1 MQFIVQT
8 NTWLTFY
15 GRLHISFQ
23 VAYRFQAFKR
33 KKTDALRN
41 LIHCERHFFSI
52 LRIFFFQPKIF
63 NSFFFWLLIWK
74 WIELKSEI
82 YGINMSFGRNISEE
96 KSKWKN
102 LNKIA
107 FLIWIMVADT
117 KKMGRGICMYG
128 SHASVCQ
135 SHNFFVGFFSKKI
148 FSKTGFK

>member
-33 KKTDALRN
+33 KKNWCLTQFNSLWAP
-41 LIHCERHFFSI
+41 FFSI
-52 LRIFFFQPKIF
+52 LRIFFFQAKIF
-63 NSFFFWLLIWK
+63 NSFFWLLIWK
-74 WIELKSEI
+74 WIELKREI
-82 YGINMSFGRNISEE
+82 YGIDMSFGRNISEE

-117 KKMGRGICMYG
+117 KKNGPRYMVLMQVSV
-128 SHASVCQ
+128 SHIISLLV
-135 SHNFFVGFFSKKI
+135 FFLLI
-148 FSKTGFK
+148 TGFK